1 MVFSYFLQFKFEFCN
16 MEFMIWAT
24 VSYWSCFCWM
34 YRAYPSLTA
43 KNIINMIS
51 VMTTWWCPCVE
62 SCVVVRGCLLWPVH
76 FIGKTPLAFSLLH
89 FVHQGQVSWYSR
101 YLDFLLLP
109 SSLLW
114 WKWHLFF
121 LVFVIL
127 VIYIIFQKVKT
138 YAKAVFKLLFI

>member
-1 MVFSYFLQFKFEFCN
+1 

-24 VSYWSCFCWM
+24 VSYWSSFCWM
-34 YRAYPSLTA
+34 YRAYPSSTA
-43 KNIINMIS
+43 KNIINLIS

-62 SCVVVRGCLLWPVH
+62 SCVVGRGCLLWPVH
-76 FIGKTPLAFSLLH
+76 FIGKTPLAFALLH
-89 FVHQGQVSWYSR
+89 FVLQGQVSCYSK

-114 WKWHLFF
+114 WNDIFFF

-127 VIYIIFQKVKT
+127 VTYIIFQKVKT